1 MTSTVRAGHYD
12 PDNTD
17 AAAEAV
23 PSRHAALVGATAG
36 LRPGRSRSFPLETVM
51 LVLGGFLLPIGI
63 IAIIV
68 GWYGAAHTPK
78 LYEQNDYL
86 ISGGLLGLGL
96 VFIGGF
102 LYFGYWMTRQIHT
115 TSTVAQQTLRALS
128 RIETQLAA
136 NGNHSSNGTSYGAA
150 PSVGVDVRV
159 GAAAGAAVAT
169 GEAGEA
175 GEAGRSGR
183 VGAGRRGRAQAAAV
197 VDRPASRGYTA
208 STAVPELVATE
219 RGNLLHRPDCPV
231 VANRDN
237 LRAVE
242 PGAPGFR
249 PCQICS
255 PLG

>member
-1 MTSTVRAGHYD
+1 MTSTVRAGRYD
-12 PDNTD
+12 PDNHD
-17 AAAEAV
+17 AEAEAM

-51 LVLGGFLLPIGI
+51 LVLGGLLLPIGI
-63 IAIIV
+63 IAIII

-86 ISGGLLGLGL
+86 ISGGILGLGL

-115 TSTVAQQTLRALS
+115 TATVAQQTLRALS
-128 RIETQLAA
+128 RIETQLAG
-136 NGNHSSNGTSYGAA
+136 NGNHSSNGTAYGAR
-150 PSVGVDVRV
+150 PGVGVDVRV
-159 GAAAGAAVAT
+159 GAAAGAA
-169 GEAGEA
+169 EAAAEPGRT
-175 GEAGRSGR
+175 GRS
-183 VGAGRRGRAQAAAV
+183 GAGRRGRSQAAAV

-208 STAVPELVATE
+208 SAAVPQLVATE

-231 VANRDN
+231 VANKDN
-237 LRAVE
+237 LRAVD
-242 PGAPGFR
+242 PDAPGFR